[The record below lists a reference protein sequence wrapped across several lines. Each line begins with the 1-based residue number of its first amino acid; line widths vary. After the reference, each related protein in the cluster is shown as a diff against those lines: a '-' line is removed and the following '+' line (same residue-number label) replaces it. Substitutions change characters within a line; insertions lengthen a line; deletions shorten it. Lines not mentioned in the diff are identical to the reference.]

1 MLEWLKERGTYRI
14 AQSLLDVAR
23 VAMQFNLVKE
33 STLIQGEVRREVR
46 NLVA

>member
-1 MLEWLKERGTYRI
+1 
-14 AQSLLDVAR
+14 
-23 VAMQFNLVKE
+23 MQINLVKE